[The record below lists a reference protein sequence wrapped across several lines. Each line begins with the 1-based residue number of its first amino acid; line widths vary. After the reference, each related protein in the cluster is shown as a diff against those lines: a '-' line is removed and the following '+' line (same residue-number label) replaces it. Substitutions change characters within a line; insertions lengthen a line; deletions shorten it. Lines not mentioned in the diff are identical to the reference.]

1 MAVSSAFAGVKL
13 ESILLGNNAAATTSS
28 WSSSSSSSSSTHQI
42 RGIFCKPTR
51 TRRAL
56 IQRADRFN
64 PTTTVRCEVAA
75 SDVQTTAE
83 KIKSNTGS
91 SFSSSLSALE
101 QLKTSAGDSKYI
113 TFPQMNLG
121 FVVHSILFCFS
132 SICLISTM

>member
-13 ESILLGNNAAATTSS
+13 ESILLGNNAAAATTSS

-42 RGIFCKPTR
+42 RGVFSKPIR

-56 IQRADRFN
+56 IQRPDRFN
-64 PTTTVRCEVAA
+64 PTATIRCEVAA

-83 KIKSNTGS
+83 KIQSNTGS

-113 TFPQMNLG
+113 TFPQINLG
-121 FVVHSILFCFS
+121 FIVHSILFCF
-132 SICLISTM
+132 ISPHRIS